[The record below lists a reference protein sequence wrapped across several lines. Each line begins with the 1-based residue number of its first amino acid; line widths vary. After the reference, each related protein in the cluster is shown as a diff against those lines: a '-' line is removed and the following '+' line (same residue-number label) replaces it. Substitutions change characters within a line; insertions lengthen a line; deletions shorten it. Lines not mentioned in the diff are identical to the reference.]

1 VPENAECLRDQ
12 LWSYKTFSLN
22 PFPLNPFPL
31 LDASCLLKGFAMPL
45 TVDSLLLKAAQR
57 GDAAALERLVVQC
70 RPDLRRYAAQHC
82 ATASDAEEAVQE
94 SLIILYRRLP
104 ALRSVGA
111 FSGWLFQVIRRECQ
125 RLARKMFHQHVPLD
139 EAIEDRYLTTRTDIE
154 LRLDIAMAI
163 QSLPDIYRE
172 IIVLRDFEE
181 LTVKEIAARLGLLP
195 ETVKTR
201 IHRGRLLIREHLLA

>member
-1 VPENAECLRDQ
+1 MSIDIDDH
-12 LWSYKTFSLN
+12 
-22 PFPLNPFPL
+22 L
-31 LDASCLLKGFAMPL
+31 L
-45 TVDSLLLKAAQR
+45 VAAQR
-57 GDAAALERLVVQC
+57 GDTVALEQVIAQC
-70 RPDLRRYAAQHC
+70 RPNLRRYASRYC
-82 ATASDAEEAVQE
+82 ATTSDAEEAVQE

-104 ALRSVGA
+104 TLRSVGA
-111 FSGWLFQVIRRECQ
+111 FSGWLFQVLQHECQ

-139 EAIEDRYLTTRTDIE
+139 EAIENKYLTTRTDIE

-172 IIVLRDFEE
+172 IIVQRDFEE
-181 LTVKEIAARLGLLP
+181 LTVKEIAARLGLSP

>member
-1 VPENAECLRDQ
+1 
-12 LWSYKTFSLN
+12 
-22 PFPLNPFPL
+22 
-31 LDASCLLKGFAMPL
+31 MPL
-45 TVDSLLLKAAQR
+45 SVDNLLLKAAQR
-57 GDAAALERLVVQC
+57 GDMAALEQVIAEC
-70 RPDLRRYAAQHC
+70 RPNLSRYASRYC
-82 ATASDAEEAVQE
+82 VTASDAEEAVQE

-104 ALRSVGA
+104 TLHSVGA
-111 FSGWLFQVIRRECQ
+111 FSGWLFQVIRHECQ

-139 EAIEDRYLTTRTDIE
+139 EATEDRYLTAHTDIE

-181 LTVKEIAARLGLLP
+181 LAVKEIAACLGLLP